1 LNSIGDVF
9 YNAILKGGSMGDD
22 DVKQLEEEEMKRLE
36 EDEAARLELRIVKGE
51 EKTCSIRLWKRE
63 AI

>member
-1 LNSIGDVF
+1 MRRLSQGVATKNLDLIGDVF

-36 EDEAARLELRIVKGE
+36 EDEAARLELENCQR
-51 EKTCSIRLWKRE
+51 
-63 AI
+63 

>member
-1 LNSIGDVF
+1 VKRRLSQGVATKDLDSIGDVF

-36 EDEAARLELRIVKGE
+36 EDEAARLEFKNCQR
-51 EKTCSIRLWKRE
+51 
-63 AI
+63 